1 MSQLI
6 TNTELLNTQIGKSI
20 IVVSQCENCKRF
32 KKHTPWPVV
41 GGSCQSHR
49 IQSNHIC

>member
-20 IVVSQCENCKRF
+20 IVVSQSII
-32 KKHTPWPVV
+32 VV
-41 GGSCQSHR
+41 LQT
-49 IQSNHIC
+49 I